1 MTRVVINVITT
12 LTNIHFMFNTS
23 NLNLLFL
30 RKKNMRKPQI
40 FILLYASTGKEQFYK
55 KERFKKMKT
64 GMALFV
70 NAENMK
76 DKGFT
81 K

>member
-1 MTRVVINVITT
+1 MTRVVINVIIT

-40 FILLYASTGKEQFYK
+40 FLLLSASTGKEQFYE
-55 KERFKKMKT
+55 KEGFKKMKT
-64 GMALFV
+64 GLALFV
-70 NAENMK
+70 NAEKMK

-81 K
+81 E

>member
-1 MTRVVINVITT
+1 M
-12 LTNIHFMFNTS
+12 H
-23 NLNLLFL
+23 
-30 RKKNMRKPQI
+30 KPQI

-81 K
+81 E

>member
-1 MTRVVINVITT
+1 MSILVTT

-30 RKKNMRKPQI
+30 RKKNMHKPQI

-55 KERFKKMKT
+55 KEGFKKMKT
-64 GMALFV
+64 CMALFV

>member
-1 MTRVVINVITT
+1 MC
-12 LTNIHFMFNTS
+12 
-23 NLNLLFL
+23 
-30 RKKNMRKPQI
+30 KPQI

-55 KERFKKMKT
+55 KEGFKKMKT

>member
-1 MTRVVINVITT
+1 M
-12 LTNIHFMFNTS
+12 H
-23 NLNLLFL
+23 
-30 RKKNMRKPQI
+30 KPQI

-55 KERFKKMKT
+55 KEGFKKMKT
-64 GMALFV
+64 CMALFV

-81 K
+81 KQILT

>member
-1 MTRVVINVITT
+1 
-12 LTNIHFMFNTS
+12 MFNIT
-23 NLNLLFL
+23 NLNIVFF

-55 KERFKKMKT
+55 KEGFKKMKT

-70 NAENMK
+70 NVEKMK
-76 DKGFT
+76 DTGFT
-81 K
+81 EQENRYLHDNGVT

>member
-1 MTRVVINVITT
+1 
-12 LTNIHFMFNTS
+12 MFNIT
-23 NLNLLFL
+23 NLNIVFF

-55 KERFKKMKT
+55 KEGFKKMKT
-64 GMALFV
+64 CMALFV

-81 K
+81 KQENRYLHDNGVIL

>member
-1 MTRVVINVITT
+1 MTRVVINVIIT

-23 NLNLLFL
+23 NLNLLFF
-30 RKKNMRKPQI
+30 RKKNMHKPQI

-55 KERFKKMKT
+55 KEGFKKMKT
-64 GMALFV
+64 GMVLFV